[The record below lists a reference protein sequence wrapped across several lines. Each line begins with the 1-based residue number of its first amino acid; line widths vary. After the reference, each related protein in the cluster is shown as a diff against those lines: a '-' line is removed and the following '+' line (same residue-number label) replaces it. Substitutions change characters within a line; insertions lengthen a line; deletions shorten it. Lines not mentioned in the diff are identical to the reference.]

1 MVQVNGKVRDR
12 IEAPV
17 TIDEAGAREL
27 ALASQRAQAHLNGR
41 QVRRV
46 FYREGRLINLVVG

>member
-1 MVQVNGKVRDR
+1 VQVNGKVRDR

-17 TIDEAGAREL
+17 SIDEDGAREL
-27 ALASQRAQAHLNGR
+27 ALASERAQAHLNGR
-41 QVRRV
+41 QVRKV